1 MDLALRVL
9 FHRFQIIF
17 DRIRLT
23 FSVAIETIKINKCHE
38 NTARE
43 LQLFPQL
50 TSQSLGD
57 RVREHK
63 NKQAPREP
71 ERTDY

>member
-1 MDLALRVL
+1 MDLALTVL

-17 DRIRLT
+17 DWIRLT
-23 FSVAIETIKINKCHE
+23 FSIAIGTIKISKCHQ
-38 NTARE
+38 NAARE

-50 TSQSLGD
+50 TSESLED

-71 ERTDY
+71 E